1 MRSHAAGLCE
11 ATGRHAGIALAAIR
25 ERAAYRFDLATALLF
40 SLMMMGLLHA
50 LWSAVYRDA
59 AGLALPVG
67 GTLTYIC
74 LGQAFSFTRQG
85 QHRAIERVSQAIRTG
100 DIGIDLLRPADFQAR
115 LLAESAGAFAVETL
129 LVSLPAYL
137 LALLAFGIAAPASP
151 LAALGFV
158 VSLLGAFLL
167 AFALNFLVI
176 VLAFWTTSTFGL
188 VYARKALVDVLAGAI
203 IPLSFFPGPLR
214 EVALALPFR
223 GIAYTPLSIY
233 LGTVAGPAIWG
244 GLLAQFGWA
253 AALLALT
260 RLLWLR
266 ALGRLVVQGG

>member
-50 LWSAVYRDA
+50 LWSAVYREA

-137 LALLAFGIAAPASP
+137 LARLAFGIAAPASP
-151 LAALGFV
+151 LAALGFA

-188 VYARKALVDVLAGAI
+188 VYARKAIVDVLAGAI
-203 IPLSFFPGPLR
+203 IPLAFFPGWLR
-214 EVALALPFR
+214 DLALALPFR

-233 LGTVAGPAIWG
+233 LGTIAGGALWG
-244 GLLAQFGWA
+244 SLLAQFGWA
-253 AALLALT
+253 VALIALT

>member
-1 MRSHAAGLCE
+1 MREQAARVRE
-11 ATGRHAGIALAAIR
+11 AVSRHAGIALAAIR

-40 SLMMMGLLHA
+40 SLLMMGLLHA

-59 AGLALPVG
+59 TALALPVG
-67 GTLTYIC
+67 GALTYVC
-74 LGQAFSFTRQG
+74 LAQAFSFTRQG

-137 LALLAFGIAAPASP
+137 LARLAFGIAAPASP
-151 LAALGFV
+151 LAALGFAT
-158 VSLLGAFLL
+158 SLLGAFLL

-203 IPLSFFPGPLR
+203 IPLSFFPGPLQDL
-214 EVALALPFR
+214 ALALPFR

-233 LGTVAGPAIWG
+233 LGTIAGPAVWAS
-244 GLLAQFGWA
+244 LLAQFGWA
-253 AALLALT
+253 VALIALT
-260 RLLWLR
+260 RLVWLR

>member
-50 LWSAVYRDA
+50 LWSAVYREA

-137 LALLAFGIAAPASP
+137 LARLAFGIAAPASP
-151 LAALGFV
+151 LAALGFA

-188 VYARKALVDVLAGAI
+188 VYARKAIVDVLAGAI
-203 IPLSFFPGPLR
+203 IPLAFFPGWLR
-214 EVALALPFR
+214 GVVLAMPFQ
-223 GIAYTPLSIY
+223 GIVYTPASIY
-233 LGTVAGPAIWG
+233 LGELEGG
-244 GLLAQFGWA
+244 GLVGALGLQLFWV
-253 AALLALT
+253 AALWALA
-260 RLLWLR
+260 R
-266 ALGRLVVQGG
+266 ALWAPSVRALDIQGG